1 MADSNVTK
9 RALATAMKQLMA
21 KEPFSKISVGDI
33 CQVCQM
39 NRKSF
44 YYHFRDKYDLVN
56 WIFQTEFLTAVQR
69 RPYES
74 TWALIRDLCE
84 YFYENRAFYH
94 NALSVE
100 GQNSFQD
107 YFREILAPVVRAYAE
122 DVFDQEGED
131 TVFFINF
138 FSDALIAAMLRW
150 LSSRNCMPPDRF
162 TRLLRQSVLGG
173 AQILGGSRV
182 DSKGAGVRLYHTVF
196 SSKLQRPGRENL
208 AGIGTK
214 NLRRRRFITRA

>member
-21 KEPFSKISVGDI
+21 AEPFSKISVGDI

-74 TWALIRDLCE
+74 TWALIGDLCE

-107 YFREILAPVVRAYAE
+107 YFREILAPVMRAYAE
-122 DVFDQEGED
+122 DLFEGEGED
-131 TVFFINF
+131 ADFFINF

-150 LSSRNCMPPDRF
+150 LSNRSKKGSKKFWEDRS
-162 TRLLRQSVLGG
+162 T
-173 AQILGGSRV
+173 SRV
-182 DSKGAGVRLYHTVF
+182 KQSANSFWPTMPDQGEAFLASFCPLSPSAQARSNIPGLPSTGSF
-196 SSKLQRPGRENL
+196 STSGR
-208 AGIGTK
+208 AMGF
-214 NLRRRRFITRA
+214 R

>member
-21 KEPFSKISVGDI
+21 AEPFSKISVGDI

-74 TWALIRDLCE
+74 TWALIGDLCE

-107 YFREILAPVVRAYAE
+107 YFREILAPVMRAYAE
-122 DVFDQEGED
+122 DLFEGEGED
-131 TVFFINF
+131 ADFL
-138 FSDALIAAMLRW
+138 SLIH
-150 LSSRNCMPPDRF
+150 
-162 TRLLRQSVLGG
+162 
-173 AQILGGSRV
+173 I
-182 DSKGAGVRLYHTVF
+182 
-196 SSKLQRPGRENL
+196 
-208 AGIGTK
+208 
-214 NLRRRRFITRA
+214 

>member
-94 NALSVE
+94 NALSVH
-100 GQNSFQD
+100 S
-107 YFREILAPVVRAYAE
+107 
-122 DVFDQEGED
+122 
-131 TVFFINF
+131 
-138 FSDALIAAMLRW
+138 
-150 LSSRNCMPPDRF
+150 
-162 TRLLRQSVLGG
+162 GG
-173 AQILGGSRV
+173 
-182 DSKGAGVRLYHTVF
+182 D
-196 SSKLQRPGRENL
+196 P
-208 AGIGTK
+208 AGIHPPGDPGPGGPG
-214 NLRRRRFITRA
+214 LRRGCL

>member
-1 MADSNVTK
+1 MFEDPVDLACGTAEEAEANVRAALSALGISDVVLNRTLYISHDRMEQADE
-9 RALATAMKQLMA
+9 LM
-21 KEPFSKISVGDI
+21 
-33 CQVCQM
+33 
-39 NRKSF
+39 
-44 YYHFRDKYDLVN
+44 
-56 WIFQTEFLTAVQR
+56 QTEEWSGVGKR
-69 RPYES
+69 GM
-74 TWALIRDLCE
+74 D
-84 YFYENRAFYH
+84 
-94 NALSVE
+94 ALSVE

-173 AQILGGSRV
+173 AQILGGS
-182 DSKGAGVRLYHTVF
+182 
-196 SSKLQRPGRENL
+196 PG
-208 AGIGTK
+208 
-214 NLRRRRFITRA
+214 

>member
-107 YFREILAPVVRAYAE
+107 YFREILAPVVRAYA
-122 DVFDQEGED
+122 
-131 TVFFINF
+131 
-138 FSDALIAAMLRW
+138 AMLRW

-173 AQILGGSRV
+173 AQILGGSP
-182 DSKGAGVRLYHTVF
+182 A
-196 SSKLQRPGRENL
+196 
-208 AGIGTK
+208 
-214 NLRRRRFITRA
+214 

>member
-21 KEPFSKISVGDI
+21 AEPFSKISVGDI

-74 TWALIRDLCE
+74 TWALIGDLCE

-107 YFREILAPVVRAYAE
+107 YFREILAPVMRAYAE
-122 DVFDQEGED
+122 DLFEVFPFL
-131 TVFFINF
+131 VHP
-138 FSDALIAAMLRW
+138 DASEHVPIQSGSFRKAA
-150 LSSRNCMPPDRF
+150 
-162 TRLLRQSVLGG
+162 
-173 AQILGGSRV
+173 
-182 DSKGAGVRLYHTVF
+182 K
-196 SSKLQRPGRENL
+196 
-208 AGIGTK
+208 GIGQ
-214 NLRRRRFITRA
+214 IGV

>member
-1 MADSNVTK
+1 
-9 RALATAMKQLMA
+9 
-21 KEPFSKISVGDI
+21 
-33 CQVCQM
+33 M

-44 YYHFRDKYDLVN
+44 CLTFETSMTSVS

-74 TWALIRDLCE
+74 TWALIGDLCE

-107 YFREILAPVVRAYAE
+107 YFREILAPVMRAYAE
-122 DVFDQEGED
+122 DLFEGEGED
-131 TVFFINF
+131 ADFFINF

-150 LSSRNCMPPDRF
+150 LSNRNVCP
-162 TRLLRQSVLGG
+162 
-173 AQILGGSRV
+173 
-182 DSKGAGVRLYHTVF
+182 
-196 SSKLQRPGRENL
+196 
-208 AGIGTK
+208 
-214 NLRRRRFITRA
+214 

>member
-1 MADSNVTK
+1 
-9 RALATAMKQLMA
+9 MKQLMA
-21 KEPFSKISVGDI
+21 AEPFSKISVGDI

-74 TWALIRDLCE
+74 TWALIGDLCE

-107 YFREILAPVVRAYAE
+107 LDVVNQFLNDFPVKLLHI
-122 DVFDQEGED
+122 Q
-131 TVFFINF
+131 
-138 FSDALIAAMLRW
+138 IAADDACPL
-150 LSSRNCMPPDRF
+150 PDIF
-162 TRLLRQSVLGG
+162 NFL
-173 AQILGGSRV
+173 
-182 DSKGAGVRLYHTVF
+182 
-196 SSKLQRPGRENL
+196 PGFPFL
-208 AGIGTK
+208 
-214 NLRRRRFITRA
+214 

>member
-1 MADSNVTK
+1 MEAQERTRDKLARAIKEEMEHTSLDKITVTQIVE
-9 RALATAMKQLMA
+9 RAGVTRQT
-21 KEPFSKISVGDI
+21 
-33 CQVCQM
+33 
-39 NRKSF
+39 F
-44 YYHFRDKYDLVN
+44 YRNFKDKYDLVN

-173 AQILGGSRV
+173 AQILGGS
-182 DSKGAGVRLYHTVF
+182 
-196 SSKLQRPGRENL
+196 PG
-208 AGIGTK
+208 
-214 NLRRRRFITRA
+214 

>member
-21 KEPFSKISVGDI
+21 AEPFSKISVGDI

-74 TWALIRDLCE
+74 TWALIGDLCE

-107 YFREILAPVVRAYAE
+107 YFREILAPVMRAYAE
-122 DVFDQEGED
+122 DLFEGEGED
-131 TVFFINF
+131 ADFFINF
-138 FSDALIAAMLRW
+138 FSDALIAVMLRW
-150 LSSRNCMPPDRF
+150 LSNRNCMPPDRF
-162 TRLLRQSVLGG
+162 TRLLRRSVLGG
-173 AQILGGSRV
+173 AQVLS
-182 DSKGAGVRLYHTVF
+182 DSPV
-196 SSKLQRPGRENL
+196 
-208 AGIGTK
+208 GIPS
-214 NLRRRRFITRA
+214 